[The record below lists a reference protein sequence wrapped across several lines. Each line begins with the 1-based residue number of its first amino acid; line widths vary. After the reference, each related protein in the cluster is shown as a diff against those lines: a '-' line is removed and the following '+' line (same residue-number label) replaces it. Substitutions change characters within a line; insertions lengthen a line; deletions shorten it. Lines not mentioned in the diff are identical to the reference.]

1 MMNDHLRNNAFQAA
15 LQSAVTV
22 DTHVLEIGTGSG
34 LLAMMAARCG
44 AKKVTT
50 CEGIPLIASTAK
62 KIIANNG
69 MADVIKVVA
78 KKSTD
83 LMVVED
89 LPRKADL
96 LVSEIL
102 SSEFLAEGVFS
113 SIEDAKRRLL
123 IPEGK
128 IIPSSGSIMIALFG
142 GDCIGENIIVDDVCG
157 FNLRDFNSITSKIR
171 GLSAN
176 DYEVELL
183 TDDVEAFCF
192 DFNKFYYFVPEQK
205 IIKVPIRKVGRCYG
219 IIQWNRMKMDDTINF
234 ENHPSVKAAAS
245 GWQHMLYVFDEPINV
260 EPNQIAVVSA
270 GHTRDIPWFGLEGIE
285 EA

>member
-1 MMNDHLRNNAFQAA
+1 MW
-15 LQSAVTV
+15 
-22 DTHVLEIGTGSG
+22 
-34 LLAMMAARCG
+34 C
-44 AKKVTT
+44 KKVTT

-102 SSEFLAEGVFS
+102 SSEFLTEGVFS

-128 IIPSSGSIMIALFG
+128 IIPSSGSIMISLFG

-157 FNLRDFNSITSKIR
+157 FNLRDFNSITSKR
-171 GLSAN
+171 RALSAN

-270 GHTRDIPWFGLEGIE
+270 GHTRDVPWFGLEGIE